1 MILFNGGGEVLDV
14 DDMPSI
20 MSGGTGMLG
29 DSGGGGSVAGSG
41 SMISSS
47 SKNAVSWVSCFTN
60 QTDPT
65 VPLSMH

>member
-1 MILFNGGGEVLDV
+1 MILLNSGGKVLDV
-14 DDMPSI
+14 DDTPSI

-47 SKNAVSWVSCFTN
+47 SKKHSVMGQLFHKPN
-60 QTDPT
+60 
-65 VPLSMH
+65 